1 MELNPFANDNSN
13 ILGENYTPAVQTIE
27 AVPVDD
33 PEQMLY
39 TPTGVRNIS
48 NSEVTTFLSC
58 KRQYEFNYGLEL
70 QPKKTGDPLARGSF
84 FHLGMELYWLARLE
98 GATHQQAM
106 QKGME
111 AFNPSNDDI
120 RGSVN
125 MAMEAQFLWIRYMN
139 FHDGFPDIEP
149 LGTENQLYVE
159 ITPTIQMAIKY
170 DFYFREKSTGK
181 YYIKDYKLAY
191 EFWKDEDHDLNGQ
204 MPKYISVLQ
213 ANGFRVDGGY
223 LEEIRTRKLGV
234 EKASDPRNLWK
245 RTIYKP
251 SPMKKA
257 ALLKQH
263 IATSIEIEKYRALPP
278 EERAEIAQPVLNK
291 HGACKFCNFTDLC
304 IALLEG
310 KKDLSVDI
318 RVGYTQNTYV
328 QQYNPKEL
336 N

>member
-1 MELNPFANDNSN
+1 MDLNPFVNDDSN
-13 ILGENYTPAVQTIE
+13 ILGDYTPARQDIVVE
-27 AVPVDD
+27 AVP
-33 PEQMLY
+33 LY
-39 TPTGVRNIS
+39 EDTMFTPTGVRNIS

-58 KRQYEFNYGLEL
+58 KRQYEFNYGMEL

-84 FHLGMELYWLARLE
+84 FHLGMELYWRARME
-98 GATHQQAM
+98 GMTHDQAM
-106 QKGME
+106 KKGLE
-111 AFNPSNDDI
+111 AFNPNDDSI
-120 RGSVN
+120 RGSVA

-139 FHDGFPDIEP
+139 FHKGFPDIEP
-149 LGTENQLYVE
+149 LGTENQLYVQ

-170 DFYFREKSTGK
+170 DFYFREISTGK

-191 EFWKDEDHDLNGQ
+191 EFWKDEEHDLNGQ

-223 LEEIRTRKLGV
+223 LEEIRTRKLGA

-245 RTIYKP
+245 RTAYKP
-251 SPMKKA
+251 TPMKKA

-263 IATSIEIEKYRALPP
+263 ISASLEIEKFRALPP
-278 EERAEIAQPVLNK
+278 EEREAAAIPVLNK

-304 IALLEG
+304 ISMLDG